1 MKRVFLPMKIQQE
14 NRIAYI
20 KRALNEVADIDQ
32 LAEVELAVDEAL
44 EKVEVLERILK
55 ERT

>member
-1 MKRVFLPMKIQQE
+1 MKIQQE
-14 NRIAYI
+14 NRLAYI

-44 EKVEVLERILK
+44 EKVEELERILK